1 MQIQQE
7 LKLRFSAALAGLTSS
22 PDEAAQLLRPTQD
35 PKFGDYQSNCAMPLK
50 NELSKPPREI
60 AESIVAALQVADI
73 CDQPQIAGPGFI
85 NLRLKDDWL
94 AEQATSMLRDP
105 RLGVSKA
112 ANPRTVVLDYSGPNV
127 AKPMHVGHI
136 RSTVIGSAIAELL
149 RFAGHNVITDN
160 HLGDW
165 GTQFGMV
172 IYGYKNFL
180 DRDAFKTQPVAE
192 LLRLY
197 RLVNNLIDFH
207 NSVASLPKRAAAIE
221 KAEADLKTA
230 IAAADAETDK
240 KAKKK
245 ALKNVTS
252 AERKLQSTRDELES
266 TQQKIV
272 AVKADA
278 TLHEL
283 AQKHAGI
290 GQAVLGETVKLHE
303 GDAENLALWHEVLP
317 FCRDEIDKIYSR
329 LDVTFDH
336 QYGESFYHE
345 MLGGVIKQLEAAG
358 LATES
363 DGALCVFLPEFEAPM
378 IVRKKDGAY
387 LYATTDLATLEYRMR
402 EWSPDEILIVTD
414 HRQAEHFEKVFI
426 VGRKLG
432 CGDVQLK
439 HLPFGTVLDESGKPF
454 KTRSGSTVG
463 LESLLDDAVAAAH
476 AAVCNPDR
484 VAKIDPPLSDSE
496 KQSIAR
502 IVGHGAIKY
511 ADLAHNRTSDYKFSL
526 EKMVALEGNTSAYIQ
541 YSYARMQSILGRAET
556 TEQQV
561 IDDAATI
568 LIGDPAERALVLR
581 LLQFS
586 EAIDQS
592 LEDYRPNVIVDYLYD
607 VAKAYSTFYEQCP
620 VLKAT
625 DDATLLSRLAIVTV
639 TARTLRQGLQLL
651 GIDVVPRM

>member
-7 LKLRFSAALAGLTSS
+7 LKHRFSAALAGLTSS
-22 PDEAAQLLRPTQD
+22 PDEAAKLLRPTQD

-50 NELSKPPREI
+50 NELGKPPREI
-60 AESIVAALQVADI
+60 AESIVAALQVDDL
-73 CDQPQIAGPGFI
+73 CDPPEIAGPGFI

-94 AEQATSMLRDP
+94 AQQATAMLRDP
-105 RLGVSKA
+105 RLGVAAA

-149 RFAGHNVITDN
+149 RFAGHTVITDN
-160 HLGDW
+160 HVGDW

-172 IYGYKNFL
+172 IYGYKHFL
-180 DRDAFKTQPVAE
+180 DREAFASQPVAE

-197 RLVNNLIDFH
+197 RLVNNLIDYH
-207 NSVASLPKRAAAIE
+207 NSVASLPQRSVAIE
-221 KAEADLKTA
+221 KATADLATA
-230 IAAADAETDK
+230 VAAEAAETEK

-245 ALKNVTS
+245 AQKNVAA
-252 AERKLQSTRDELES
+252 AERKLQSTRDDLES
-266 TQQKIV
+266 TRQKIA
-272 AVKADA
+272 AVEADKPLHDLALAHPEIAA
-278 TLHEL
+278 T
-283 AQKHAGI
+283 
-290 GQAVLGETVKLHE
+290 VLQETAKLHE
-303 GDAENLALWHEVLP
+303 GDKENLALWHEVLP
-317 FCRDEIDKIYSR
+317 YCRDEIDKIYTR
-329 LDVTFDH
+329 LDISFDH
-336 QYGESFYHE
+336 QHGESFYHE
-345 MLGGVIKQLEAAG
+345 MLGGVIEQLEAAG
-358 LATES
+358 LAQPS

-463 LESLLDDAVAAAH
+463 LEALLDDAVDAAF
-476 AAVCNPDR
+476 AAVCDPDR
-484 VAKIDPPLSDSE
+484 VAKIDPPLSDGE
-496 KQSIAR
+496 KQTISR
-502 IVGHGAIKY
+502 VVGHGAIKY

-526 EKMVALEGNTSAYIQ
+526 EKMVSLDGNTSAYIQ
-541 YSYARMQSILGRAET
+541 YSYARMQSILSRAESS
-556 TEQQV
+556 EQQV
-561 IDDAATI
+561 IDGDSTI
-568 LIGDPAERALVLR
+568 LIGAPAERALVIR
-581 LLQFS
+581 LLQFG

-607 VAKAYSTFYEQCP
+607 VAKAYSSFYEQCP
-620 VLKAT
+620 VLKAD
-625 DDATLLSRLAIVTV
+625 DDATLHSRLAIVTA
-639 TARTLRQGLQLL
+639 TARILRQGLKLL